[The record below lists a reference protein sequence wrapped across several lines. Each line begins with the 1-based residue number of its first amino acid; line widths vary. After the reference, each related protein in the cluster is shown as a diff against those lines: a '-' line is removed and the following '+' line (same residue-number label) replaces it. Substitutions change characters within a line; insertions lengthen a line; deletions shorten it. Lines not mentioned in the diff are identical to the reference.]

1 MTRHSR
7 LPIFQL
13 LILILLQILYNKTT
27 KATTCIEKLYAHA
40 TILLYRIVHDT
51 TMNSTTSYY
60 LKIAKEDKI
69 KLTHNLP
76 IQAACNKSSLLKPPK
91 EANLTKTQY

>member
-13 LILILLQILYNKTT
+13 LILILLLILYNKTT
-27 KATTCIEKLYAHA
+27 KATTCIGKLYVHA
-40 TILLYRIVHDT
+40 TILLYRIVHE
-51 TMNSTTSYY
+51 TTSYY

-76 IQAACNKSSLLKPPK
+76 IQAACNKSSLLKPPE
-91 EANLTKTQY
+91 EANLTKTQH